1 MKRGIDGLLVVDKP
15 EGITSLD
22 VVREIKH
29 RFEVKK
35 AGHIGTLDPFATGVL
50 PVVINEGTKLVP
62 FLKEGSKEYEATLRL
77 GEETNTDDWTG
88 KVILSKPWEGVQ
100 PEKVEALLHTFLG
113 KIRQIPPMFS
123 AVKMQGQPLYRLA
136 RKGMEV
142 ERKEREV
149 EIYNIEMEEVA
160 LPLIRFK
167 VSCSKGT
174 YIRTLGRD
182 IGKKIG
188 CGAHLLRLRRI
199 RSGPFTLEQAISW
212 EELRNLSQPDA
223 LRPWLISLDAALPSL
238 PEVIGDEQ
246 SVRKVRFGMEMMV
259 QDLSP
264 KNLPDFEKGQWL
276 KMSSPQEGLVAIL
289 KSEVNG
295 ADIPWTR
302 PEAVALRPL
311 RIFYASPLRA
321 RGSSLRGRSPSGAE
335 PEPEAP
341 PSPRGGEGKVAS
353 TRNRVEGKDHVSLKG
368 GIS

>member
-1 MKRGIDGLLVVDKP
+1 MGMKRGIDGLLIVDKP

-29 RFEVKK
+29 RLGVKK

-50 PVVINEGTKLVP
+50 PIVINEGTKLVP
-62 FLKEGSKEYEATLRL
+62 FLREGPKEYEVTLQL

-88 KVILSKPWEGVQ
+88 KVVMSKPWEGVQ
-100 PEKVEALLHTFLG
+100 PEKVEALIHSFLG
-113 KIRQIPPMFS
+113 KIRQTPPMFS
-123 AVKMQGQPLYRLA
+123 AIKMQGKPLYRWA
-136 RKGMEV
+136 RKGIEV

-149 EIYNIEMEEVA
+149 EIYNIQMQGIE
-160 LPLIRFK
+160 LPLVRFK

-182 IGKKIG
+182 IGTKIG
-188 CGAHLLRLRRI
+188 CGAHLLRLRRV

-212 EELRNLSQPDA
+212 EKLKDLSKPDA
-223 LRPWLISLDAALPSL
+223 LYPWLISLEAALPSL

-246 SVRKVRFGMEMMV
+246 SVKKVRFGKEMMV

-264 KNLPDFEKGQWL
+264 KTLPYFEKGQWL

-289 KSEVNG
+289 KSEVKG
-295 ADIPWTR
+295 TDIPWAN

-311 RIFYASPLRA
+311 RVFHPQKQYPT
-321 RGSSLRGRSPSGAE
+321 
-335 PEPEAP
+335 
-341 PSPRGGEGKVAS
+341 EG
-353 TRNRVEGKDHVSLKG
+353 HV
-368 GIS
+368 